1 MRGVGLRFGG
11 EQVAAEGGHGEAGD
25 DGDPGGEEKRSGV
38 EEKRVGRHEC
48 SSVAARLGVAMDSF
62 SGGKSWTVEIGD
74 ARLAGQNCLAS
85 TATNSRK
92 NPTESSTPSNLLLR
106 SGGRGL

>member
-48 SSVAARLGVAMDSF
+48 SSVAAHLGVAMDSF
-62 SGGKSWTVEIGD
+62 SGGKSSNGEIGD
-74 ARLAGQNCLAS
+74 ARQPARTASRRQRRTPAKLLPRVLPPQTYCSGAAGGAS
-85 TATNSRK
+85 
-92 NPTESSTPSNLLLR
+92 
-106 SGGRGL
+106 